1 MNRKVLI
8 VEDDVDLNKTL
19 SKFLSL
25 KDIETFSVYDGEE
38 AINTVYEKHFDL
50 VILDIKL
57 PKCNGFEVAKKIRE
71 FSSVPIIFLTS
82 LDSQKD
88 VEKGFL
94 LGGDDYIIKPFSLNE
109 LYLRIDA
116 IYKRL
121 YKNKTCIKINNSEL
135 LFNTKEFV
143 LYDRKENKKIHL
155 KNKEAKLLA
164 LFLQREGET
173 VSKQDIFEYLYDFSE
188 TPNETSLRTFIYKLR
203 TVLPKGSIETIK
215 DTGYRYVGSKKISL

>member
-8 VEDDVDLNKTL
+8 VEDDIDLNKAI
-19 SKFLSL
+19 SKFLNL
-25 KDIETFSVYDGEE
+25 KNIETYSVYDGEE
-38 AINTVYEKHFDL
+38 AVDKIYEKYFDL

-57 PKCNGFEVAKKIRE
+57 PKYNGFDVAKKIRE
-71 FSSVPIIFLTS
+71 FSDVPIIFLTS
-82 LDSQKD
+82 LDNEKD

-94 LGGDDYIIKPFSLNE
+94 LGGDDYIVKPFSLNE

-135 LFNTKEFV
+135 VFNIKDFV
-143 LYDRKENKKIHL
+143 LMDLKTDKQIHL

-164 LFLQREGET
+164 LFLQREGEV
-173 VSKQDIFEYLYDFSE
+173 VSKQEIFDYLYDFSE
-188 TPNETSLRTFIYKLR
+188 TPNETSLRTFIYRLR
-203 TVLPKGSIETIK
+203 TVLPKGSIETVK
-215 DTGYRYVGSKKISL
+215 DIGYRYVGSKEISL